1 MSIDAKVL
9 SVPLVSS
16 SPRYSSWNSSA
27 VAIGSDKEVENELF
41 DGSNK
46 HDQATQKL
54 CPKRAKENEGQPL
67 CHNAEFQKP
76 AFQ

>member
-1 MSIDAKVL
+1 M
-9 SVPLVSS
+9 
-16 SPRYSSWNSSA
+16 
-27 VAIGSDKEVENELF
+27 GSDKEVETEPF

-67 CHNAEFQKP
+67 SNSAEFQKP
-76 AFQ
+76 AFQWYVLVVQCVHDQTSNSSFKLFYMIRIDF